1 MIWKFLLT
9 IGRLLGKIND
19 VFPTGSNDV
28 YVVKDE
34 LGKQILL
41 PAIGDVIKEVDVA
54 NKKMTVHLTPGLEG
68 KDKKY
73 EV

>member
-1 MIWKFLLT
+1 MT
-9 IGRLLGKIND
+9 GRLLGKIND

-41 PAIGDVIKEVDVA
+41 PAIGDVIKSVDVE
-54 NKKMTVHLTPGLEG
+54 NKKMIVHLTPGLEG
-68 KDKKY
+68 KNKEY

>member
-1 MIWKFLLT
+1 MTWRFLLT

-54 NKKMTVHLTPGLEG
+54 NKKMIVHLTPGLEG

>member
-1 MIWKFLLT
+1 MMEKCF
-9 IGRLLGKIND
+9 GKIID

-28 YVVKDE
+28 YVVKDD

-41 PAIGDVIKEVDVA
+41 PAIGDVIKNVDVE
-54 NKKMTVHLTPGLEG
+54 NKKMIVHLIEGLGEES
-68 KDKKY
+68 D